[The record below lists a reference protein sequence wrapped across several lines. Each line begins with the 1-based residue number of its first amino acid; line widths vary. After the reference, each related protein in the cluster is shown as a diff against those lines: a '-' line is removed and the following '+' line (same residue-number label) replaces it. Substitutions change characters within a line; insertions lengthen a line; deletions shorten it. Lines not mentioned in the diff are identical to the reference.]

1 MTPTI
6 RPTLKQH
13 LAYEALRDPL
23 IKYVFFGGGAGGG
36 KSWLGCEW
44 LLTNCY
50 FYPGSRWFI
59 GRQELKRLMGSSF
72 ITFNKVCSFH
82 QIPKSDWSLNSKYN
96 YIEFFNGSRIDLLD
110 LAHQPSDPEYQRLGS
125 LEYTGGWIEEAG
137 EINFMSFDVLKSRV
151 GRHLNK
157 EFNIPSKI
165 LNTCNPIKNWIYQE
179 VYKPFKINSL
189 PQEYCFI
196 QSLYKDNPF
205 TAEEYG
211 KNLSEI
217 KDKVTKERLMFG
229 NWEYDDDETSLI
241 SYEAILDLYTN
252 TIIEDKNKYITA
264 DIARMG
270 KDTTTVRLW
279 EGLKCYKTIQWT
291 KQPLDITASKI
302 SEILS
307 NEQIPFSHVIV
318 DEDGVGGGVVDM
330 LRGVK
335 GFINNSTPIEDRLGN
350 TQNFQNLKT
359 QCYYKLAEYIN
370 DHKIRIEQDNQLI
383 KQQEI
388 EELEQIK
395 RKDADKDGKLKIR
408 PKEEIKE
415 LIGRSPDLADSLMM
429 RMWFEF
435 NPVRTGVS
443 NQKLPNF
450 NAYGAQYTKFLKQL

>member
-13 LAYEALRDPL
+13 LAYEALKDPL

-82 QIPKSDWSLNSKYN
+82 QIPKADWNLNSKYN

-137 EINFMSFDVLKSRV
+137 EVNFMAFDVLKTRV

-157 EFNIPSKI
+157 EYQLSSKI

-179 VYKPFKINSL
+179 VYKPFKLKILSK
-189 PQEYCFI
+189 EYCFI

-211 KNLSEI
+211 KNLAEI
-217 KDKVTKERLMFG
+217 KDKATKERLMFG
-229 NWEYDDDETSLI
+229 NWEYSDDESSLI
-241 SYEAILDLYTN
+241 DYDAIIDLYTN
-252 TIIEDKNKYITA
+252 NIEESRQKYLTA

-270 KDTTTVRLW
+270 SDTTTVRIW
-279 EGLKCYKTIQWT
+279 EGLRCYKTIQWH
-291 KQPLDITASKI
+291 KQTLDITAAKI
-302 SEILS
+302 SEIIRT
-307 NEQIPFSHVIV
+307 EQIPYSKVIV
-318 DEDGVGGGVVDM
+318 DEDGVGGGVIDI
-330 LRGVK
+330 LKGIK
-335 GFINNSTPIEDRLGN
+335 GFINNSTPLEDSMGRV
-350 TQNFQNLKT
+350 QNFQNLKT

-370 DHKIRIEQDNQLI
+370 ERKIRIEQDSQFI

-415 LIGRSPDLADSLMM
+415 ILGRSPDLADSLMM
-429 RMWFEF
+429 RMWFEL
-435 NPVRTGVS
+435 NPFKQKATVYYPS
-443 NQKLPNF
+443 NLRR
-450 NAYGAQYTKFLKQL
+450 

>member
-189 PQEYCFI
+189 PQEYCLFNH
-196 QSLYKDNPF
+196 Y
-205 TAEEYG
+205 
-211 KNLSEI
+211 I
-217 KDKVTKERLMFG
+217 K
-229 NWEYDDDETSLI
+229 
-241 SYEAILDLYTN
+241 
-252 TIIEDKNKYITA
+252 IIH
-264 DIARMG
+264 
-270 KDTTTVRLW
+270 LP
-279 EGLKCYKTIQWT
+279 LK
-291 KQPLDITASKI
+291 SMVKI
-302 SEILS
+302 CL
-307 NEQIPFSHVIV
+307 
-318 DEDGVGGGVVDM
+318 
-330 LRGVK
+330 
-335 GFINNSTPIEDRLGN
+335 
-350 TQNFQNLKT
+350 
-359 QCYYKLAEYIN
+359 
-370 DHKIRIEQDNQLI
+370 
-383 KQQEI
+383 
-388 EELEQIK
+388 
-395 RKDADKDGKLKIR
+395 KLKI
-408 PKEEIKE
+408 
-415 LIGRSPDLADSLMM
+415 
-429 RMWFEF
+429 
-435 NPVRTGVS
+435 
-443 NQKLPNF
+443 KL
-450 NAYGAQYTKFLKQL
+450 LKNV